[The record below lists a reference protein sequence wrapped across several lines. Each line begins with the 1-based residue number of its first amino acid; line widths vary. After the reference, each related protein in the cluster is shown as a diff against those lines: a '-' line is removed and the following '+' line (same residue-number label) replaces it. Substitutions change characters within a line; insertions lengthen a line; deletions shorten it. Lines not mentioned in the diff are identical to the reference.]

1 LQHEWR
7 ARLQGTRPSGALSV
21 YALAHGTVD
30 AVCVGALWAAYH
42 GGSLSSGTA
51 WSAFFLYNLLAF
63 AVQPIVGVSAD
74 RFGGARGFAA
84 AGALATATGLGIAAL
99 PHAAFAAVAVLG
111 LGNAAFHVGGGV
123 LSLKAAPGRA
133 TPLGLFVAPGA
144 AGVVAG
150 TLVGRAGGP
159 VWIFALALLPLAA
172 AVLALPAPAFPAARA
187 RSRRAGD
194 VSRAGPAG
202 IELIVLLVLLVI
214 AVRAYAGAALVLP
227 WKSDM
232 RLLAALTTGVVLGKA
247 LGGVLADRFGW
258 RVVGVSALVL
268 SIPLLALGPASAS
281 AGIAGTLLF
290 NMTMPITL
298 VAVAHALPGHYGFAF
313 GLTCLALFAGSA
325 PVLIGG
331 PGMSTLTLVL
341 AALVAAAALWIGL
354 GRLLPRPATVRR
366 ELKAGA
372 DVGEVLE

>member
-1 LQHEWR
+1 LPDEWR
-7 ARLQGTRPSGALSV
+7 VRIKGSRPSVALSA
-21 YALAHGTVD
+21 YALAHGAVD
-30 AVCVGALWAAYH
+30 AVCVGALWTAYH
-42 GGSLSSGTA
+42 GGLLSSRTA

-63 AVQPIVGVSAD
+63 AVQPVIGMSAD
-74 RFGGARGFAA
+74 RFGRARGFAA
-84 AGALATATGLGIAAL
+84 GGAVATAAGLGIAAL
-99 PHAAFAAVAVLG
+99 PHAVFVAVAVLG

-133 TPLGLFVAPGA
+133 TPLGVFVAPGA

-172 AVLALPAPAFPAARA
+172 TMLALPAPAFRRRA
-187 RSRRAGD
+187 RSRRAGGD
-194 VSRAGPAG
+194 APQTGAAG
-202 IELIVLLVLLVI
+202 IELVVLLLLFVI

-232 RLLAALTTGVVLGKA
+232 RLLAALTAGVVLGKA

-258 RVVGVSALVL
+258 RLVGVSALLL
-268 SIPLLALGPASAS
+268 SIPLLALGPATAA

-298 VAVAHALPGHYGFAF
+298 VAVARALPGHYGFAF
-313 GLTCLALFAGSA
+313 GLTCLALFLGSA

-331 PGMSTLTLVL
+331 PGISAATLVF
-341 AALVAAAALWIGL
+341 AALVAAGALWMGL
-354 GRLLPRPATVRR
+354 GRLLANPAAHRPRI
-366 ELKAGA
+366 KAGA
-372 DVGEVLE
+372 TAGEVLE